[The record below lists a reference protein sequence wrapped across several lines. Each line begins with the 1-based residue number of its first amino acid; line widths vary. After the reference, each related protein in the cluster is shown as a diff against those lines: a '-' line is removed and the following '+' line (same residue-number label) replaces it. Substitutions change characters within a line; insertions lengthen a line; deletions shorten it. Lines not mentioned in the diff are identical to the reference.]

1 MSAQAAATRLRRTF
15 QYPSES
21 DDEDAVEAGMDEQ
34 DQATLL
40 TTLSTHDT
48 RTTSTYTH
56 LLLVLP
62 LLPIVLYI
70 PLLFHLSTLPAAGLA
85 IPSLLASA
93 YTLYFLP
100 LPPLRI
106 SVSHVADLQSP
117 TSARSKPKPTEAKAE
132 RRPVPYISEG
142 TAEVVAR
149 YIVFANGA
157 LCAVLAVAE
166 VLQGRAWGEGMTVRG
181 GYLPGLVFTVVMF
194 ARRELRAVD
203 MSELERLQYQSKS
216 T

>member
-15 QYPSES
+15 HYPSES

-34 DQATLL
+34 DQAHLL

-48 RTTSTYTH
+48 HTTSTYTH

-62 LLPIVLYI
+62 LLPILLYI
-70 PLLFHLSTLPAAGLA
+70 PHLIRASTLPVAGLA

-100 LPPLRI
+100 LPPVRI
-106 SVSHVADLQSP
+106 SVSHVAGLQP
-117 TSARSKPKPTEAKAE
+117 LARAKPQPSAPKAE
-132 RRPVPYISEG
+132 RRPVPYISDA

-149 YIVFANGA
+149 YIVAANGV
-157 LCAVLAVAE
+157 LCGVLAVAE
-166 VLQGRAWGEGMTVRG
+166 MLQGRSWGAGMSVGG
-181 GYLPGLVFTVVMF
+181 GYLPGLVFTVVLF

-203 MSELERLQYQSKS
+203 MSELERLRYQSKGM
-216 T
+216 

>member
-1 MSAQAAATRLRRTF
+1 MSAQTAATRLRRTF
-15 QYPSES
+15 HYPSES

-34 DQATLL
+34 DQAHLL

-48 RTTSTYTH
+48 HTTSTYTH

-62 LLPIVLYI
+62 LLPILLYI
-70 PLLFHLSTLPAAGLA
+70 PHFFRLSTLPAAGLA

-100 LPPLRI
+100 LPPVQI
-106 SVSHVADLQSP
+106 SVSHVVDLQSP
-117 TSARSKPKPTEAKAE
+117 SARSRTKPAETKAE
-132 RRPVPYISEG
+132 RPPVPYISEA
-142 TAEVVAR
+142 TADLVAR
-149 YIVFANGA
+149 YIVVANGA
-157 LCAVLAVAE
+157 LCAVLAIAE
-166 VLQGRAWGEGMTVRG
+166 MLQGRSWGEGVTVGG

-203 MSELERLQYQSKS
+203 MSELERLQYQSKG